1 MKQVKQKELIH
12 RIAKSKEITLTE
24 LAKVLNLELSSFR
37 VTLERNN
44 LMLHQFLAI
53 YKYAYDKEYETDS
66 YFLDIMRELYDFTLK
81 QYVEAMK
88 VDDDKKVIV
97 TLYNKTKIQLIN

>member
-24 LAKVLNLELSSFR
+24 LAKVLKLELSSFR

-44 LMLHQFLAI
+44 LMLHQFLSI
-53 YKYAYDKEYETDS
+53 YKYAYGKEYKSDS
-66 YFLDIMRELYDFTLK
+66 YFLYITREIYDFTLK

-88 VDDDKKVIV
+88 IDHNKKVIV

>member
-53 YKYAYDKEYETDS
+53 YKYAYRKEFKTDS
-66 YFLDIMRELYDFTLK
+66 YFLDITRELYDFTLK

-88 VDDDKKVIV
+88 VDEDKKVIV

>member
-53 YKYAYDKEYETDS
+53 YKYAYGKEYKSDS
-66 YFLDIMRELYDFTLK
+66 YFLYITREIYDFTLK

-88 VDDDKKVIV
+88 VDDDKKVII